1 MQHKSSHENEASAK
15 LTFVVLSG
23 ANKPSRTFKASK
35 IQLAIVVVV
44 VVGAVSALSI
54 LAMIHTPLGKYILPA
69 YFSTQEEQLER
80 VQSLAAKVDT
90 VQKQLTYLA
99 SYNLRL
105 RNALGDT
112 ATSPDAGS
120 PAATEE
126 SRDESSGAPV
136 TNVPPQAYNAN
147 YQSAKSAPVQVT
159 SPENGPSI
167 LPFIMPV
174 SGFVSRDVNYTIQ
187 HYGVDISANS
197 GEPIVAPAPG
207 QVIFTDWTVTGG
219 NTLIIVHPGDFVTVY
234 KHCERILTQVGARVS
249 RGEAIALVGST
260 GVTSTGPH
268 LHFELWQDGKNLDP
282 MNYLLT
288 KN

>member
-174 SGFVSRDVNYTIQ
+174 SGFVSENVNYTIQ

>member
-126 SRDESSGAPV
+126 SRDESSEAPV